1 MKQYTTCEGFGFSF
15 IPLLCLLFLTCS
27 HRFLRSKH
35 NPKII
40 RWVIHL
46 VRSDSGYTSQRE
58 GHEFESPTCT
68 QGPLWPSPWIPRRS
82 INIDSGAKR
91 TLIWCRKP
99 IINYSVCIKYH
110 HVNTTNWYMHQLAYI
125 CIGGFTMHLLWFLI
139 CLLDYN
145 NPIGNTRAKRGK
157 RHRCLDL
164 EFAEVEGRKRESK
177 ATKDL
182 CLKLWILNLWWWKKE
197 RIIGKG
203 V

>member
-1 MKQYTTCEGFGFSF
+1 MGNSFGEIWFRIYLTT
-15 IPLLCLLFLTCS
+15 
-27 HRFLRSKH
+27 
-35 NPKII
+35 
-40 RWVIHL
+40 
-46 VRSDSGYTSQRE
+46 
-58 GHEFESPTCT
+58 
-68 QGPLWPSPWIPRRS
+68 RRS
-82 INIDSGAKR
+82 WVRKSYLHTRSPLAKPMDPKTVDKYR
-91 TLIWCRKP
+91 FGCGKILHSVIVLIWCRKP

-177 ATKDL
+177 VTKDL